1 MSVKPSHLV
10 RLCFDAGVR
19 AANPASAL
27 KSALQTYPDALNVK
41 GKLHVVAAG
50 KASISMMA
58 QMLKMCIP
66 DSALAVTNYENFQE
80 LDNCIVLPANHP
92 TPDVK
97 GVKAAHA
104 IISRLQ
110 ATEQDDTVIL
120 LLSGGASALLPAP
133 VPQISF
139 DSKIKVNDLLL
150 GSGLAIGQMN
160 IVRKALSQ
168 LKGGGFAALAAPSRV
183 FAFILSDVPDDNLAD
198 IASGPTVAAPDAVA
212 EARDVLNGAGIWDDL
227 PADVQSYLSKPR
239 KRKVAPADN
248 TLIAGNT
255 VSVQAMTSAVPDNM
269 KIVMPKSPLTGDV
282 EDAAKAVAQTI
293 AQTEQGIDTVFLWGG
308 ETTVKLR
315 GKGVGGRNQELAL
328 RVAQCLEGKMQ
339 DRQWA
344 FLSGGTDGIDGP
356 TDAAGAVVT
365 QTTLADIKQA
375 GLDLNHT
382 LSQNNSYPVLERINA
397 LIKIGAT
404 GTNVA
409 DLQVAV
415 IRA

>member
-1 MSVKPSHLV
+1 MSVNSSHLA

-19 AANPASAL
+19 AADPAQAL
-27 KSALQTYPDALNVK
+27 KTALQACPDALNVK

-50 KASISMMA
+50 KAAIAMMT
-58 QMLKMCIP
+58 QMLDMCRP

-80 LDNCIVLPANHP
+80 LDNCIVLPASHP

-97 GVKAAHA
+97 GIKAAQA

-110 ATEQDDTVIL
+110 ATGQDDTVIL

-168 LKGGGFAALAAPSRV
+168 LKGGGFASLAAPSRV
-183 FAFILSDVPDDNLAD
+183 FAFILSDVPNDNLAD
-198 IASGPTVAAPDAVA
+198 VASGPTIAAPDAVA
-212 EARDVLNGAGIWDDL
+212 EARDVLSRAGIWGDL
-227 PADVQSYLSKPR
+227 PEDVQNYLSNSH
-239 KRKVAPADN
+239 KREVAPAQN

-255 VSVQAMTSAVPDNM
+255 VSVEAMSGAVPENVKINM
-269 KIVMPKSPLTGDV
+269 STTPLTGDV
-282 EDAAKAVAQTI
+282 EDAADAVARAITQ
-293 AQTEQGIDTVFLWGG
+293 AEQGIDTVFLWGG

-328 RVAQCLEGKMQ
+328 RVAQCLAGKMQ

-356 TDAAGAVVT
+356 TDAAGAIVT
-365 QTTLADIKQA
+365 QTTLADIKNA
-375 GLDLNHT
+375 ELDLSHA

-415 IRA
+415 VLA